1 MQRIMWGLCGCFA
14 LFWGWIIIALTLT
27 APPEP
32 STDIMVYVWS
42 VVAGALVPGGIYAL
56 GEAILPNPEGI
67 AFLIVRGL
75 ALALLVA
82 VPICIAVINHI
93 FDKTAEINASEVIER
108 AHRERLERLSQN
120 DSAIWGR
127 TYGEWGHW

>member
-1 MQRIMWGLCGCFA
+1 MQRITWGLCGCFA
-14 LFWGWIIIALTLT
+14 LFWGWILIALTLT

-32 STDIMVYVWS
+32 STNIMIYVWS
-42 VVAGALVPGGIYAL
+42 VVAGALVAGGVYAL

-82 VPICIAVINHI
+82 VPICIAVINDM
-93 FDKTAEINASEVIER
+93 FDKTARIDASEVIER
-108 AHRERLERLSQN
+108 AHRERLELLSQG
-120 DSAIWGR
+120 DSTVWGR
-127 TYGEWGHW
+127 AYGE